1 MRGEKGEGLIRSIR
15 RSSSV
20 KRTNEGSR
28 RRVGHKEEEWTR
40 IYLSHLYLFPYPSDN
55 TNKWSGRLLSLS
67 REYCSETEKVEYDQ
81 KGVAPNY
88 LQPLPPSLPL
98 ALWALIATAREMISI
113 SDGVEEGKRERPE
126 SYLRLSRKEEEDR
139 GQTNIRERERNTPL

>member
-1 MRGEKGEGLIRSIR
+1 MERK
-15 RSSSV
+15 
-20 KRTNEGSR
+20 T
-28 RRVGHKEEEWTR
+28 
-40 IYLSHLYLFPYPSDN
+40 
-55 TNKWSGRLLSLS
+55 SLS

-81 KGVAPNY
+81 KEVAPNY

-139 GQTNIRERERNTPL
+139 GQTNIRERERGTLPYRGEPYHEYAYQGRKRDRHSIV